1 MTGIGADEQEAARE
15 TDKSLEEKE
24 EREIPQLRR
33 EEKMSNM
40 EQKSTLEQISLLRT
54 VGEDSVFTEGML
66 SKCKKNLRRGL

>member
-1 MTGIGADEQEAARE
+1 MSRKQQERRTKAWRKRRSAR
-15 TDKSLEEKE
+15 SL
-24 EREIPQLRR
+24 QLRR